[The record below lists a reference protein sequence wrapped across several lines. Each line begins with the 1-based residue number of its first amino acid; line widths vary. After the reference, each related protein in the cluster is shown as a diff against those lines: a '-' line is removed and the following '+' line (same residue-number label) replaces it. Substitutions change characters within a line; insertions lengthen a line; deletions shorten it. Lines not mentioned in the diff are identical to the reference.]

1 MRRALELIPAV
12 VLATVA
18 LATWAP
24 TEAPAA
30 TGMEIAVQD
39 DDAFVSETTLSRKT
53 ALKLA
58 TRLHVTRIRVSLPW
72 VKIVNKGRS
81 KKQPKHRRYRFA
93 VYDALYLAARKRGI
107 KLQLTISGP
116 APRWATAG
124 RRGGNRKVKLDP
136 FKHYV
141 RAVIK
146 HFRRKVDRYSIWN
159 EPNFRTWNAPLKGNA
174 GRYRKM
180 YTAAWKIIR
189 HYDERARVL
198 IGETS
203 PYGKKGDSTSPIKF
217 LRNLAKGGRLRADG
231 YAHHPYDYKH
241 GPRWPKTPDA
251 NAAINNLGNL
261 TKALDKLAKQK
272 RLVTRH
278 GKPLDVYLTEFG
290 YMASGPY
297 KKPASQRAKFLPE
310 AFQIALRNPR
320 VKQML
325 QYNLAPPRWGDFD
338 TSIVTRKGKS
348 TRVFKALRDWTGKQA
363 KDHLIALPPRR

>member
-1 MRRALELIPAV
+1 
-12 VLATVA
+12 
-18 LATWAP
+18 
-24 TEAPAA
+24 
-30 TGMEIAVQD
+30 MEIAVQD
-39 DDAFVSETTLSRKT
+39 DHSFVSETTLKRKT

-58 TRLHVTRIRVSLPW
+58 SRLHATRIRVNLRW
-72 VKIVNKGRS
+72 DKIVNKGQSR
-81 KKQPKHRRYRFA
+81 KQPKHRKYRFA

-107 KLQLTISGP
+107 KLQLTIGGP
-116 APRWATAG
+116 APRWATDGA
-124 RRGGNRKVKLDP
+124 RGGNRKIKLDD

-141 RAVIK
+141 RAVVN
-146 HFRRKVDRYSIWN
+146 HFRRTKVDRYSIWN
-159 EPNFRTWNAPLKGNA
+159 EPNFRTWNAPLEGNA
-174 GRYRKM
+174 KRYRKM
-180 YTAAWKIIR
+180 YSAAWKIIR
-189 HYDERARVL
+189 DRDKGARVF

-217 LRNLAKGGRLRADG
+217 LRNVVKGGMLRADA

-241 GPRWPKTPDA
+241 GPRWPKTPDD

-261 TKALDKLAKQK
+261 TKALDKLAKQRK
-272 RLVTRH
+272 LVTRR

-325 QYNLAPPRWGDFD
+325 QYNLAPPRFGDFD
-338 TSIVTRKGKS
+338 TSIVTRKGKP
-348 TRVFKALRDWTGKQA
+348 TKVFKALEKWTEKQA
-363 KDHLIALPPRR
+363 NERMIKLPPR